1 MNSLRKPVFFAAASN
16 TVSFGSGRK
25 EFHPKKPRPGLEHY
39 IKEAGKGVIEQI
51 NNAKNIDEGV
61 ISNFMAARFNK
72 QGNLASLMVNVDP
85 GLEYKPMV
93 RVEGACGSG
102 GLALTTSTK
111 TVLADSADTVLC
123 TGVEVQNSVKAI
135 YGADILAGAG
145 HYTGE
150 RKEGHAYFFPSKFS
164 DRAGACYKKF
174 GNEKVRK
181 AMARWYEQ
189 AILNARK
196 NPKAQEYH
204 NQTEDL
210 FAAGMTPPNPK
221 MFCDHINVFDCSKV
235 SDGASALIVAS
246 EEGLNKIGV
255 SKSQAAELVGY
266 GVAVADLTKS
276 PPDKTKMSTVAKA
289 VEKAYKM
296 SGLGPEDIGVLEVH
310 DCFTIGGI
318 LELEAAQFAGY
329 GEAFDFVLDGK
340 TKSDGEIPTNA
351 TGGLI
356 GFGHYTGGTGVR
368 QAADLVHQLTGQA
381 GDCQVAISSDRPY
394 GLMISMGG
402 NDKTVVSCIFKKA
415 E

>member
-1 MNSLRKPVFFAAASN
+1 MNSLRKPIYFTAAYN

-25 EFHPKKPRPGLEHY
+25 EFHPKKSRPGLEYY
-39 IKEAGKGVIEQI
+39 IDNAGKGVLEQI
-51 NNAKNIDEGV
+51 NDAKNIDEGV
-61 ISNFMAARFNK
+61 IGNFMAARFNK
-72 QGNLASLMVNVDP
+72 QGNLASLMVNVHP
-85 GLEYKPMV
+85 SFEYKPMV

-111 TVLADSADTVLC
+111 TILAETAEVVLC
-123 TGVEVQNSVKAI
+123 IGVEVQNPVKAI

-145 HYTGE
+145 HYAGE
-150 RKEGHAYFFPSKFS
+150 RKEGHAFFFPSKFS
-164 DRAGACYKKF
+164 DRAGVCYEKF
-174 GNEKVRK
+174 GKEKVRK

-204 NQTEDL
+204 NRIEDL

-221 MFCDHINVFDCSKV
+221 VFCEHINVFDCSKV
-235 SDGASALIVAS
+235 SDGASALIAAS
-246 EEGLNKIGV
+246 EEGLKKIGV
-255 SKSQAAELVGY
+255 PKSQAVELIGY

-276 PPDKTKMSTVAKA
+276 PPDQTKMTTVAKG
-289 VEKAYKM
+289 VEKAYTM
-296 SGLGPEDIGVLEVH
+296 TGLGPQDIGILEVH
-310 DCFTIGGI
+310 DCFSIGGI

-329 GEAFDFVLDGK
+329 GEGFDFVFEGK
-340 TKSDGEIPTNA
+340 TRPEGEIPTNA

-368 QAADLVHQLTGQA
+368 QAVDIVHQLTGQA
-381 GDCQVAISSDRPY
+381 GDCQVTIPSERPY